1 MSRHD
6 EDEERTPKALLSKGE
21 MTHEDGKRIQS
32 MNIGIVYDDETGV
45 ITLTDKKAH
54 QEYLDNLGDQYK
66 KCSQCKLYVAGTH
79 TQLRKRTTPCFLNK
93 PQNKKCIACTEK
105 ERLRRNQKLRDEKI
119 AKGLNPDGRAPRR
132 TQAQMEADRESAP
145 PPRQLPQEITDR
157 LDKLTAVFGKVDE
170 LTQQVGKLTSLVWT
184 LRRSNRDLTEQN
196 EALTK
201 KCNRLENRV
210 IDKCD
215 EMDAKCDEFDDKM
228 EELDELKRNLQS
240 QPKAQTDD
248 QTIKAIK
255 TLVKSHHKRLETIEE
270 KADATAEQVD
280 SLGIEMVRLSDD
292 IVNHQPESPKWD
304 SPHTA
309 IECPAPEP
317 ESEPEPEPV
326 AESTDYD
333 DHADCDDDGEEE
345 TPDEDEDNLTYDTQ
359 TKKLREGLNEDK
371 DKFVFSMSDWRKDQE
386 LEKRLMAEGKLKWNR
401 PPLPTRW

>member
-1 MSRHD
+1 MSRHEEV
-6 EDEERTPKALLSKGE
+6 EDRTPKALLSKGE
-21 MTHEDGKRIQS
+21 MTHDEGKRIEA
-32 MNIGIVYDDETGV
+32 MNIGITYDDASGNFTM
-45 ITLTDKKAH
+45 TDQKAH
-54 QEYLDNLGDQYK
+54 QEYLDNLGDQFK

-132 TQAQMEADRESAP
+132 TQAQMDEVRASAP

-157 LDKLTAVFGKVDE
+157 LEQLSGVFGKVEE
-170 LTQQVGKLTSLVWT
+170 LTQEVGRLSSLVWT
-184 LRRSNRDLTEQN
+184 LKRSNKELTEKN

-201 KCNRLENRV
+201 KCHRMENRI

-255 TLVKSHHKRLETIEE
+255 TLVKNHHKRLETIEE
-270 KADATAEQVD
+270 KTDATAEQVD

-345 TPDEDEDNLTYDTQ
+345 TPDEDEENLTYDTQ

-371 DKFVFSMSDWRKDQE
+371 DKFVFSWDNYRKDKAIE
-386 LEKRLMAEGKLKWNR
+386 DKLLAEGKFKWNR
-401 PPLPTRW
+401 PPLPTLW